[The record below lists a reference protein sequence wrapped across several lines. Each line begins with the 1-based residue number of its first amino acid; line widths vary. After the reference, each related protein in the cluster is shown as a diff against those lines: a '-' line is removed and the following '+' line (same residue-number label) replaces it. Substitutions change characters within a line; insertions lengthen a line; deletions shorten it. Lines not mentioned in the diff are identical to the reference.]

1 MLVLCIDLSQVIKFL
16 YNGGKYPR
24 ETFLT
29 TVFLLLLLILF
40 GFWFVLGIYV
50 KLHSEKL
57 LCFRMDSQRMI
68 FLLHGF
74 KALKKKKISVTLQR
88 TEAKAERLTGCNST
102 AH

>member
-74 KALKKKKISVTLQR
+74 KALKKKKSQLHFREQKQR
-88 TEAKAERLTGCNST
+88 LKG
-102 AH
+102 